1 MTTSIRATYRL
12 QLHAGFTFD
21 DAAARSQNTWSH
33 ASSATTASRPVGL
46 PERTAFCWHGYLKD
60 VGPGQRY
67 AFRVHGPWD
76 PGQGHRCNPAKL
88 LLDPYARAISGSI
101 QWGRALFPYIQWGAM
116 TCSVTIRTGGAYMPK
131 AIVADDAFDWEGA

>member
-1 MTTSIRATYRL
+1 MEPCL
-12 QLHAGFTFD
+12 FGD
-21 DAAARSQNTWSH
+21 DGVETR
-33 ASSATTASRPVGL
+33 VGL

-67 AFRVHGPWD
+67 RFRVHGPWD

-101 QWGRALFPYIQWGAM
+101 QWGRALFPYP
-116 TCSVTIRTGGAYMPK
+116 RGGDDVQRDDSYSGPYMPK